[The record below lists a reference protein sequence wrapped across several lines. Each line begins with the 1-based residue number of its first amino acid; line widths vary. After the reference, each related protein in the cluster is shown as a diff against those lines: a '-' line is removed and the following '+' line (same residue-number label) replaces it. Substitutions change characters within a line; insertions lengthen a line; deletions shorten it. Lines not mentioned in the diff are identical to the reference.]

1 MADSWN
7 SVQIVTLIVDAATPV
22 TVAVLGVIFAR
33 ASRKIEQVQWAN
45 QTVVT
50 RRLDIYDKLAP
61 GLNQLLCFGTFVGGW
76 KEIPPSRA
84 TEIKRGL
91 DEIMYANKVLFS
103 DGVFKAYHDFMSAL
117 FDMFGTTGADAK
129 VRAPVES
136 KWGSRRDLRWWNDSM
151 SGLFTDVAVSLHD
164 IQAAYEALG
173 AQFRTD
179 LYVTRQ
185 TRPLLT
191 TRSR

>member
-50 RRLDIYDKLAP
+50 RRLDIFDKLAP
-61 GLNQLLCFGTFVGGW
+61 GLNQLLCFATFVGGW
-76 KEIPPSRA
+76 KEIPPQKA

-103 DGVFKAYHDFMSAL
+103 DEVFQAYHHFMSVL

-129 VRAPVES
+129 VRAPIES

-151 SGLFTDVAVSLHD
+151 SALFTDEPLSLED

-173 AQFRTD
+173 EQFRTD

-185 TRPLLT
+185 ARPLLT
-191 TRSR
+191 TKG

>member
-7 SVQIVTLIVDAATPV
+7 SVQVVTLIVDAATPV

-61 GLNQLLCFGTFVGGW
+61 GLNQLLCFATFVGGW
-76 KEIPPSRA
+76 KEIPPQKA

-91 DEIMYANKVLFS
+91 DETMYANKVLFS
-103 DGVFKAYHDFMSAL
+103 DEVFKAYHLFMSVL

-129 VRAPVES
+129 ARAPIES

-151 SGLFTDVAVSLHD
+151 SALFTDEAVSLEE
-164 IQAAYEALG
+164 IQAAHDALG
-173 AQFRTD
+173 EQFRTD

-185 TRPLLT
+185 ARPLLT
-191 TRSR
+191 THG